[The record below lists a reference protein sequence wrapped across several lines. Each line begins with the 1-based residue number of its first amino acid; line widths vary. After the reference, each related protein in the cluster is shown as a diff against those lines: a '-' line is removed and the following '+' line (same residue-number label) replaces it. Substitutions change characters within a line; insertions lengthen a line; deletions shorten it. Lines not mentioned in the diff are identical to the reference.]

1 MNVFRSA
8 LLFYVFAM
16 LVLCFIPAWHSFISQ
31 ITAPLDQNLSLVIKL
46 TADPLEYVWK
56 WVLVILYVTAEPP
69 ELKASNEKYYSSLFI
84 IHLAYSNLLVKS
96 K

>member
-56 WVLVILYVTAEPP
+56 WVLVI
-69 ELKASNEKYYSSLFI
+69 FI
-84 IHLAYSNLLVKS
+84 MLLLNRRN
-96 K
+96 